1 MTDDVFFEKT
11 SDSALPP
18 VLNVAHLEETGD
30 NRHEYTGTDKD
41 NETDLDPDEG
51 VNGVINF
58 CY

>member
-11 SDSALPP
+11 ADSALLP
-18 VLNVAHLEETGD
+18 VLNMTYLEETGD
-30 NRHEYTGTDKD
+30 NRHEYTGADKD

-51 VNGVINF
+51 VNGVINL